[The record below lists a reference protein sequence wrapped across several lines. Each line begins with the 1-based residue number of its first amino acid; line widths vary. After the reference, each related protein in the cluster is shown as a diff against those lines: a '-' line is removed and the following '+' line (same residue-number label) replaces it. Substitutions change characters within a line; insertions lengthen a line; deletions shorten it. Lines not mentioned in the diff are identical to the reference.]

1 VWEADV
7 IDGPETAEGLIWVRA
22 PRDFPNGL
30 DELVGAPLSL
40 NGVARSINDVVEP
53 AESGMVRKGDR
64 LGLILDPAEA

>member
-1 VWEADV
+1 MWEAEV

-30 DELVGAPLSL
+30 DELVGAPLSV

-53 AESGMVRKGDR
+53 PGGGMVRKGDR
-64 LGLILDPAEA
+64 LGLILDAAEA